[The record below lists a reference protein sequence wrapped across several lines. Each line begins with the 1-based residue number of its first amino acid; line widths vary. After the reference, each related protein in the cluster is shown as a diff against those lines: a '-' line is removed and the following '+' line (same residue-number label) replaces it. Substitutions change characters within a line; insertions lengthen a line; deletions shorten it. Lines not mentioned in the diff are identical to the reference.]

1 MERNTGRQG
10 GRSDVTDAD
19 DRSRGDAYAALT
31 DETRVRILLEL
42 AAHYR
47 NAWSEGW
54 LSFSELRDRVGVE
67 DAGRFSYHLGE
78 LQDEYVRKVGGEYR
92 PQVAALEIAAAIRAG
107 TYEGATT
114 TADERRT
121 DYACPHCDEALVLTY
136 RNRLLYL
143 GCDTHGAA
151 LAYPTPPRALQGRTL
166 SAVVDLSLRKH
177 AGDVAL
183 LRDGAC
189 PHCWGPAELT
199 YPRGSVPDSYLLD
212 DVPYATAACETCW
225 LCYPLPV
232 AHTVLGHPAV
242 ETLYAEHGLGPTAA
256 QLGPHNLARTTGVD
270 LRDEDS
276 SGARLTVELD
286 EGSLALDIDEDCSV
300 VDHWR
305 P

>member
-1 MERNTGRQG
+1 M
-10 GRSDVTDAD
+10 TDSD

-47 NAWSEGW
+47 DAWTDGW

-67 DAGRFSYHLGE
+67 DTGRFSYHLGE
-78 LQDEYVRKVGGEYR
+78 LRDEYVRKVDGEYR
-92 PQVAALEIAAAIRAG
+92 PQVAALEIVAAIRAG
-107 TYEGATT
+107 TYEGTDAT
-114 TADERRT
+114 AEERRT
-121 DYACPHCDEALVLTY
+121 DYECPHCDEALVLRY

-166 SAVVDLSLRKH
+166 PRVLDLTLRKH

-183 LRDGAC
+183 LRDGVC
-189 PHCWGPAELT
+189 PHCWGPAELS

-212 DVPYATAACETCW
+212 DVPYATAVCETCW
-225 LCYPLPV
+225 LCYPLPL
-232 AHTVLGHPAV
+232 AHSVLGHHAV
-242 ETLYAEHGLGPTAA
+242 EALYADHGLGPTAA
-256 QLGPHNLARTTGVD
+256 QIGPRNLARTTAVD
-270 LRDEDS
+270 LRDGDS
-276 SGARLTVELD
+276 PGARLTVELD
-286 EGSLALDIDEDCSV
+286 ADAVAFDLDERCGV